1 MKPGG
6 GVREYSGI
14 GAMGQAPIAQWSTNR
29 GVRGARNYLRWLVYP
44 RFHAERGSPTDY
56 RIKYEGPPAHWGDDG
71 RLRWFLHS

>member
-6 GVREYSGI
+6 GVGEYSGI

-56 RIKYEGPPAHWGDDG
+56 RIKYEGHRHAG
-71 RLRWFLHS
+71 R

>member
-44 RFHAERGSPTDY
+44 RFHAERGSPTT
-56 RIKYEGPPAHWGDDG
+56 IESSTKVTGTPADDG